1 MKASVE
7 ELEDAEF
14 VGAEVHD
21 FPFAWYGFWMI
32 FEEAYAPRHQSN
44 AQEKRSGKTE
54 LE

>member
-21 FPFAWYGFWMI
+21 FPFARYGFWMI
-32 FEEAYAPRHQSN
+32 FEGSQRAKPST